1 MFKLSIKNLGRMI
14 AEFPEAFNLIFAGA
28 DKRLIK
34 LLKQKIKTIKRIRNI
49 DQDYNEIHSVKDF
62 KDKFKTSIDR
72 IYECIDDSRIE

>member
-34 LLKQKIKTIKRIRNI
+34 LLK
-49 DQDYNEIHSVKDF
+49 
-62 KDKFKTSIDR
+62 
-72 IYECIDDSRIE
+72 